1 MASFKQLFSAAP
13 ARAFDDLVSGPRL
26 AFYGFIMFGP
36 GTMVGLYLHS
46 VKIEM
51 ESENE
56 AARLVMLA
64 KARAEVE
71 IEESK
76 EAQRKAELAA
86 MAAKIDTLQARLRSM
101 EVAVLGDAAP
111 DTPLTSADAAATR
124 NDIGAKEDT
133 ELSEATLEA
142 PATWSV
148 AALWVRLREMWDEED
163 EVTWDDFFSLE
174 SWKTSWKEFYA
185 KLMDTG
191 DRKATPLHI
200 EDLWATLADVT
211 SPSSLDATPD
221 ALRAKV
227 ASILAGRPKSTA
239 PESLPKTRESMS
251 FVETAQDVLH
261 TTWAMLWN
269 DKPTATSPEDAQR
282 MADEAAFEEKV
293 LARFHKSDITKRKLE
308 QESVF
313 QAQDLRTA
321 RDSRQ

>member
-71 IEESK
+71 IEDSK

-101 EVAVLGDAAP
+101 EIAVLGDATP
-111 DTPLTSADAAATR
+111 ETPLSTDAAAPKS
-124 NDIGAKEDT
+124 NDAKQDT
-133 ELSEATLEA
+133 EVSEVTREA

-163 EVTWDDFFSLE
+163 EVTWDDLFSLE
-174 SWKTSWKEFYA
+174 SWETSWKEFYA
-185 KLMDTG
+185 KLVNDSDG
-191 DRKATPLHI
+191 KATPLHI
-200 EDLWATLADVT
+200 DDLWATLADVT
-211 SPSSLDATPD
+211 SPSSLDAAPD
-221 ALRAKV
+221 ALRAKA
-227 ASILAGRPKSTA
+227 ASILAGPKPTS
-239 PESLPKTRESMS
+239 PESLPTTRESMS
-251 FVETAQDVLH
+251 FMETAQELLQ
-261 TTWAMLWN
+261 TSWAMLWD
-269 DKPTATSPEDAQR
+269 DKRAAPSPEDVDR
-282 MADEAAFEEKV
+282 MAEEAAFEEKV
-293 LARFHKSDITKRKLE
+293 LARFHKSDISKRKLE

-321 RDSRQ
+321 RDSRP